1 MSPSRRRSGWQRP
14 GSRRP
19 GPGVPRAA
27 GRRRFGASWWGAAW
41 VEALEQRAAL
51 DPNRLPRGRTY
62 ARSGAVG
69 ELTLAPGDVQAEV
82 QGSRRVP
89 YQVRVRVRPFTAPEW
104 ARVLDVFASE
114 IGHAAALLDGE
125 LPPAVADGVRSVGLD
140 LLPGPGELQPR
151 CSCPD
156 WADPCKH
163 AAAVCYLV
171 ADELDADPFG
181 LLLLRG
187 LGRPAVLAAL
197 RIRRGS
203 RMAGRE
209 PTLAIEP
216 EADLGVPARET
227 WSRVPAPLP
236 LAPLP
241 PRYAGRPTILAADPP
256 PASGI
261 DSRVL
266 QVLAADATARALAL
280 AQGGAS
286 SGLEL
291 TAAEDLARRA
301 ANALDPNA
309 GAAGGPSIAELA
321 GRAGVPAR
329 ELLRRALAWR
339 EGGCGGLAA
348 LDEAWNPDPGQAA
361 AGRVLLGPG
370 AAVRANR
377 VTLGERQLRLGRD
390 GSWYPFHR
398 DRAGAW
404 LPAGPPITAKRA
416 EDEIGDLIEADDQPR
431 EAHGDSIEPSTTGDE
446 ARRHPARKRGA

>member
-1 MSPSRRRSGWQRP
+1 MSPGQRGRWQRPRSRRR
-14 GSRRP
+14 
-19 GPGVPRAA
+19 GPGVPRTA

-69 ELTLAPGDVQAEV
+69 ELTLAPGDVRAEV

-125 LPPAVADGVRSVGLD
+125 LPPAVADGTRSVGLD

-181 LLLLRG
+181 ILLLRG
-187 LGRPAVLAAL
+187 LGRQEVLAAL
-197 RIRRGS
+197 RVRRGS
-203 RMAGRE
+203 RVAGAA
-209 PTLAIEP
+209 PALAIEP
-216 EADLGVPARET
+216 EPDAGILAREA

-241 PRYAGRPTILAADPP
+241 PRHAGRPTILATDPP
-256 PASGI
+256 SASGI
-261 DSRVL
+261 DPRVL
-266 QVLAADATARALAL
+266 RALAADAAARALAL
-280 AQGGAS
+280 AQGGTS

-301 ANALDPNA
+301 SIALDPNA
-309 GAAGGPSIAELA
+309 GATGGLSIAELA
-321 GRAGVPAR
+321 SRAGVPAR

-339 EGGCGGLAA
+339 EGGRGGLAA
-348 LDEAWNPDPGQAA
+348 LDEAWNPDPGKTA
-361 AGRVLLGPG
+361 AGRALLGPG
-370 AAVRANR
+370 AAVRSNR

-390 GSWYPFHR
+390 GSWYPFAR

-404 LPAGPPITAKRA
+404 LPAGPPITAMRA
-416 EDEIGDLIEADDQPR
+416 EDEVGNLIEADGQPP
-431 EAHGDSIEPSTTGDE
+431 EAHGDSIGPPV
-446 ARRHPARKRGA
+446 RRGTPTRPDGPRRS

>member
-1 MSPSRRRSGWQRP
+1 MSPGRQRGGWQRP
-14 GSRRP
+14 RSPRP
-19 GPGVPRAA
+19 GSGVPRAA

-69 ELTLAPGDVQAEV
+69 ELTLAPGDVRAEV

-104 ARVLDVFASE
+104 ARVLDVVASE

-151 CSCPD
+151 CACPD

-187 LGRPAVLAAL
+187 LGRGEVLAAL
-197 RIRRGS
+197 RVRRGS
-203 RMAGRE
+203 RVGGGA
-209 PTLAIEP
+209 PALAIEP
-216 EADLGVPARET
+216 EPDAGIPARET
-227 WSRVPAPLP
+227 WSRVPGPLP

-241 PRYAGRPTILAADPP
+241 PRHAGRPTILAADPP

-261 DSRVL
+261 DPRVL
-266 QVLAADATARALAL
+266 QVLAADVAARALAL

-291 TAAEDLARRA
+291 TASEDLARRA

-309 GAAGGPSIAELA
+309 GTAGGLSIAELA
-321 GRAGVPAR
+321 ARAGVPAR

-339 EGGCGGLAA
+339 DGGRGGLAA

-361 AGRVLLGPG
+361 AGRALLGPG
-370 AAVRANR
+370 AAVRSNR

-390 GSWYPFHR
+390 GSWYPFR
-398 DRAGAW
+398 KDGTGAW
-404 LPAGPPITAKRA
+404 LPDGPPLPTLPA
-416 EDEIGDLIEADDQPR
+416 EDEVGDLVETDGQPR
-431 EAHGDSIEPSTTGDE
+431 EAHGHAIGSSV
-446 ARRHPARKRGA
+446 RRGTPARPDGPRRN